1 MVVYDASKATNLN
14 HPVMGSVRFVM
25 EVPQIILTFS
35 ITYIE
40 LKFMV
45 TSGSPMTLF
54 KKKIRWFVDVGSACL
69 EVEL

>member
-1 MVVYDASKATNLN
+1 
-14 HPVMGSVRFVM
+14 MGSVRFVM
-25 EVPQIILTFS
+25 EVPQIILKFS

-54 KKKIRWFVDVGSACL
+54 LTNKKMVCGCGKCMLGS
-69 EVEL
+69 

>member
-54 KKKIRWFVDVGSACL
+54 LKNNKMVCGCGKCMLGS
-69 EVEL
+69 